1 MSGATVNHDA
11 MIACARRELAM
22 RKNVYPK
29 WVASGRMKQDAADKE
44 IAAMQAIHDELM
56 RAAWR
61 PRETAPKDRPILSW
75 DGTQHVVLR
84 FQQGKEAR
92 TESDRLV
99 FSDAE
104 GFARPADPL
113 DEPDGDGVPEWW
125 EFTHWCDL
133 REAPK
138 EETEE

>member
-1 MSGATVNHDA
+1 VSGQETTRDV

-29 WVASGRMKQDAADKE
+29 WVAAGRMKQDAADKE
-44 IAAMQAIHDELM
+44 IAAMQAIHDALM
-56 RAAWR
+56 RGAWR

-75 DGTQHVVLR
+75 DGTQRAVVQ
-84 FQQGKEAR
+84 FQKGKEAR
-92 TESDRLV
+92 TENDRLV

-113 DEPDGDGVPEWW
+113 DEPDGDGVLEWW

-133 REAPK
+133 HAPPK
-138 EETEE
+138 EEAKE